1 MKNISKVI
9 LILYLAKLWKVEK
22 LNDSTLLLRNKN
34 DIWTPTKD
42 WEIVEDVTP
51 MHYIQKRVGKNVLGI
66 DGNIAGEKKDRT
78 KGEFVEK
85 HQCRI

>member
-1 MKNISKVI
+1 M
-9 LILYLAKLWKVEK
+9 
-22 LNDSTLLLRNKN
+22 
-34 DIWTPTKD
+34 
-42 WEIVEDVTP
+42 EDVTP